1 MAELNERTVQR
12 LRAVDL
18 KGDELVN
25 MFKLLV
31 KNAELVD
38 SEESVASLQYKT
50 DGTAQVGEYIPQL
63 QLVVTRVTKEN
74 QAPWGEVQT
83 VPNEDSEVGG
93 ESDEPV

>member
-1 MAELNERTVQR
+1 MAELNKRAVQR

-38 SEESVASLQYKT
+38 SEESVAALQYKT
-50 DGTAQVGEYIPQL
+50 DGTVQVGEYVPQL
-63 QLVVTRVTKEN
+63 QLVVTRVTEEN
-74 QAPWGEVQT
+74 QAHWDEIQV
-83 VPNEDSEVGG
+83 VPAEESE
-93 ESDEPV
+93 ESV